1 MNGVR
6 PDTLG
11 GALQI
16 IVTDHANLT
25 DSWFQQAVLENWRA
39 GRALLT
45 GSWRQG

>member
-1 MNGVR
+1 VV
-6 PDTLG
+6 DTLG

-39 GRALLT
+39 GRALLP